1 MLLKTAKLADS
12 YRVRW
17 ELFSD
22 LVDFDM
28 NDICVEAKSLQKC
41 SQLNLLTQ
49 TLLMLS
55 RYNVHRLRLLC

>member
-12 YRVRW
+12 YRVMW

-41 SQLNLLTQ
+41 
-49 TLLMLS
+49 
-55 RYNVHRLRLLC
+55 